1 MRPLLKRFSLKPIQR
16 FLLSKLASAVRSF
29 YSLDGVDDR
38 FIATYK
44 AIDVD
49 GDIDIE
55 WMQSANGGK
64 HVFNQNISATNG
76 SREFTTYIE
85 PTTGRLL
92 MIVGG
97 VGYGPVTA
105 TYDYRKACKVRL
117 TLSGNEARF
126 YANDVLTHQQTL
138 ARGSAREPMAQTTF
152 GCRTNNTVGSFS
164 DYFLG
169 QLWDVKINGTK
180 WPIDDR
186 KYKHYVLSEPK
197 QLSANLTLNPTL
209 TGSTSDTVSP
219 TGWAAYNTAR
229 FAYDPDG
236 ALSVRNGGAQAAVI
250 WQTIQ
255 TEPGSVYIID
265 VDIKATVGNNAKIS
279 INSGPTSAWDGSI
292 YNGETGT
299 TIRIMFIAL
308 DVLTS
313 IALFNNSQNQNA
325 YVTYNKISVSKCGQT
340 KGAELVTN
348 GSFDNG
354 TNGWVNIGTG
364 GNISVVSGEA
374 QVTGG
379 TSPGLRQAVALT
391 AGKLYLVRI
400 RGRRTTG
407 SVSAVMALPG
417 LPGLSV
423 GSYNSTQ
430 SIITW
435 QIFRATGAG
444 NFDIAIAGDGSATTW
459 RFDHI
464 SLMELDYCQN
474 MLIGANT
481 NDDRWTDNSYQRSLS
496 FNDAKNTQY
505 LPII

>member
-38 FIATYK
+38 FITTYK

-55 WMQSANGGK
+55 WMQSANSGK
-64 HVFNQNISATNG
+64 HVINQNISSTNG
-76 SREFTTYIE
+76 FREFTTYIE
-85 PTTGRLL
+85 PGTGRLL

-97 VGYGPVTA
+97 VGYGPVTT

-117 TLSGNEARF
+117 TLFGNEARF

-186 KYKHYVLSEPK
+186 KYNHYGLSEPK
-197 QLSANLTLNPTL
+197 YLGPNIVSNSALL
-209 TGSTSDTVSP
+209 GSTSETASP
-219 TGWAAYNTAR
+219 TGWSTYNTAK
-229 FAYDPDG
+229 FAYELDG
-236 ALSVRNGGAQAAVI
+236 ALSVRNGGAQAAAI

-255 TEPGSVYIID
+255 TEPGNVYIIEI
-265 VDIKATVGNNAKIS
+265 DIKSMVGNDCRIV
-279 INSGPTSAWDGSI
+279 INSGANTAWNGSI
-292 YNGETGT
+292 YNGTFGRSV
-299 TIRIMFIAL
+299 RILFVAI
-308 DVLTS
+308 DVFTS
-313 IALFNNSQNQNA
+313 ISLFNNSQNQNA
-325 YVTYNKISVSKCGQT
+325 YITYNRIAVSKCGQV
-340 KGAELVTN
+340 KGAELIKN
-348 GSFDNG
+348 GNFDNG
-354 TNGWVNIGTG
+354 TNGWMNIGTG
-364 GNISVVSGEA
+364 GIISVTSGEV

-379 TSPGLRQAVALT
+379 ASPGLRQTVELV

-400 RGRRTTG
+400 RGRRTNG
-407 SVSAVMALPG
+407 SVSANITLPG

-423 GSYNSTQ
+423 GSYNPTQ
-430 SIITW
+430 SAMTW
-435 QIFRATGAG
+435 QIFRATGGG
-444 NFDIAIAGDGSATTW
+444 NFDVAIAGDGSATTW

-474 MLIGANT
+474 LLIGSNT
-481 NDDRWTDNSYQRSLS
+481 NDDRWS
-496 FNDAKNTQY
+496 
-505 LPII
+505 